1 MIATII
7 VYSIYC
13 YLIWKRTEKI
23 KDEQFPIKKRRLF
36 YLPLAQFFL
45 CALVGMISLSFDGNL
60 PKDEIEQFVEEYK
73 IIGDISSA
81 LLGLDLTSDQVA
93 MYMITKSLHTKA
105 MFIMI
110 GSLIMMLTQI
120 IGAYRLKIDKLVLE
134 GIAAL
139 HTACIFYICYSLG
152 EALTFMVNQ
161 SATIKLLNAISHE
174 SSSMDFEIIVIWII
188 PFHYLY
194 HFVLEKYY
202 NHSKCR

>member
-73 IIGDISSA
+73 IIGNISSA

-134 GIAAL
+134 GIAGL
-139 HTACIFYICYSLG
+139 HTAFIFYICYSLG
-152 EALTFMVNQ
+152 EAFTFMLNQ

-174 SSSMDFEIIVIWII
+174 TSSADFGIFVIWIA
-188 PFHYLY
+188 PFHYVY
-194 HFVLEKYY
+194 HYVLEKYY
-202 NHSKCR
+202 SHAECR